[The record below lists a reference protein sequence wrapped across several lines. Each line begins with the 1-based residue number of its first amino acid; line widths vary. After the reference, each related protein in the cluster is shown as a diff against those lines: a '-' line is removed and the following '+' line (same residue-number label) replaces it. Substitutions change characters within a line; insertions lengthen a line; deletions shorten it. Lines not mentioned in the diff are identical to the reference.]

1 MSGLDILYELKIK
14 KTFGR
19 NVKSTDFWIVVSVY
33 DPYPHKSLIEKWVSS
48 IPILQL
54 RIQKQEKMSKKHI
67 KTSETTILL

>member
-33 DPYPHKSLIEKWVSS
+33 DPYPYKSLIEK
-48 IPILQL
+48 
-54 RIQKQEKMSKKHI
+54 
-67 KTSETTILL
+67 